1 MKAGWKLFGGLAAF
15 YFLMTVIYW
24 QVGGEALG
32 ITAIFLSGGL
42 AGLIGFYLWFISKR
56 TGGVLPEDNLDG
68 EIADAAGEMGFFSP
82 HSWWPLPLALSACAA
97 GLGLLI
103 GWWLTLIAV
112 GALIIS
118 IFGFVLEYEKP
129 LPAGAD
135 HH

>member
-1 MKAGWKLFGGLAAF
+1 MKAGWRLFSGLSVF
-15 YFLMTVIYW
+15 YFLMTIIYW

-32 ITAIFLSGGL
+32 ITAIMLSGGL

-56 TGGVLPEDNLDG
+56 TNGVLPEDNEEG
-68 EIADAAGEMGFFSP
+68 EIADAAGELGFYSP

-97 GLGLLI
+97 GMGLLI

-112 GALIIS
+112 GGLMIS
-118 IFGFVLEYEKP
+118 VVGFVLEYEKP
-129 LPAGAD
+129 SAVSG

>member
-1 MKAGWKLFGGLAAF
+1 MKAGWRLFSGLSVF
-15 YFLMTVIYW
+15 YFLVAIIYW

-32 ITAIFLSGGL
+32 ITAIMLSGGL

-56 TGGVLPEDNLDG
+56 TNGVLPEDNEEG
-68 EIADAAGEMGFFSP
+68 EIADAAGELGFYSP

-97 GLGLLI
+97 GMGLLI

-112 GALIIS
+112 GGLMIS
-118 IFGFVLEYEKP
+118 VVGFVLEYEKP
-129 LPAGAD
+129 SAVSG